1 MSPERWEQVSKVFD
15 ELLVMDANA
24 RAARLDVVCRDD
36 PQLRAE
42 VSSLLSAHEQ
52 AQSRFLE
59 SPAIDQSAALHAE
72 LSRSGQKV
80 GGYRLVREI
89 GRGGMGEVYL
99 ATRADGEYTKEVA
112 IKLVRSGPGAVLLLE
127 RFRNE
132 RQILASLDHPNIARL
147 LDGGTTDDGVPF
159 LAMELVTG
167 VPIDQFCDRQPLDTP
182 ARLAL
187 FREVCAAVQYAH
199 RHLVVH
205 RDIKPGNI
213 LVTPDGTPK
222 LLDFGIARILAPTGA
237 GSPEAVTV
245 LHAMTPEYAS
255 PEQIRGGPLSTST
268 DVYSLG
274 VVLYRLLSG
283 HSPYERQSENPHA
296 LAQAICNTDPPRPSQ
311 LRPRLHS
318 DLDAIVL
325 KAIRKEPEERYSL
338 VAQLAEDVQR
348 HLSGQPVTAAKGS
361 WRYRAGKFIGRHR
374 AGVAAALLVVVVVS
388 AAIVAVVREAQ
399 VAQHEAAA
407 ANAQRALVQ
416 KRFDDVRE
424 FSNSLIFDVHDAIQK
439 LPGATP
445 VRQLLLNRAVQY
457 LDAVAADAA
466 GSPDLQRELGWAFQ
480 RLAVVQGNPAEANL
494 GDEQASLRSDRKA
507 LALFEAVAK
516 MRRGDVVDQ
525 LNVAMM
531 HRILAYST
539 LTEPI
544 GRADLGA
551 AMAITAP
558 LIAAHGDNPKVRSER
573 SIEYQDLG
581 LMHEAQGNFA
591 AALDSFREYRRLRFS
606 IRQTNPDYPL
616 VVRSCGVSSSLV
628 ARALFHLGES
638 RESVATLRAGIV
650 DLESVSQHDPA
661 SARDLAVAR
670 QLLGD
675 MLLSQGDLASAEQ
688 EYARA
693 AGVLGPMAAAD
704 PQNALLRLDLASVE
718 FQTGRLRVLRHR
730 FKQAIG
736 PLKEVAA
743 VLEAGIPAGR
753 DRDESPNSAA
763 AAYIWLGDAYAGAGD
778 GLAAL
783 ESYRKSTAVASLIGS
798 QNLDAALLSE
808 VGAGFVR
815 MGNTLLRRGE
825 VAGAEAAYHKTLEIL
840 MPVAASQYRNVSALY
855 AIAGA
860 QTGLGD
866 SSALLATRTRDR
878 GERARLLSESRA
890 AYETSRSAWAQIPEP
905 AAISPAGFAVDDPRD
920 LPGRLARVA
929 VVLRRTQ

>member
-15 ELLVMDANA
+15 ELLGIDANA
-24 RAARLDVVCRDD
+24 RAARLDALCRDD
-36 PQLRAE
+36 LQLRAE
-42 VSSLLSAHEQ
+42 VSSLLRAHAQ

-59 SPAIDQSAALHAE
+59 SPAIEQSAAVHAE
-72 LSRSGQKV
+72 VSRSGQKV

-112 IKLVRSGPGAVLLLE
+112 IKLVRSGPGAALLLE

-167 VPIDQFCDRQPLDTP
+167 VPIDQFCDRQQLGTP
-182 ARLAL
+182 ARLEL
-187 FREVCAAVQYAH
+187 FRQVCAAVQYAH

-222 LLDFGIARILAPTGA
+222 LLDFGIARILAPTA
-237 GSPEAVTV
+237 SGSSEAVTV

-255 PEQIRGGPLSTST
+255 PEQIRGGRVSTST

-283 HSPYERQSENPHA
+283 HSPYEAHSENPHA
-296 LAQAICNTDPPRPSQ
+296 LAQAICNGEPQRPSQ
-311 LRPRLHS
+311 LQPRLHS

-361 WRYRAGKFIGRHR
+361 WRYRAGKFVGRNR
-374 AGVAAALLVVVVVS
+374 TGVAAAALVVAVVAV
-388 AAIVAVVREAQ
+388 AIVAVVREAR
-399 VAQHEAAA
+399 VAQHEAAV

-445 VRQLLLNRAVQY
+445 VRQLLLDRAVQY

-466 GSPDLQRELGWAFQ
+466 ESPDLQRELGWAFQ

-507 LALFEAVAK
+507 LALFDAVAK
-516 MRRGDVVDQ
+516 ARPDDVIDH

-539 LTEPI
+539 LSEPS
-544 GRADLGA
+544 GQADLAA

-558 LIAAHGDNPKVRSER
+558 LIATYGDNPKVRSER

-606 IRQTNPDYPL
+606 IRQTHPDYPM
-616 VVRSCGVSSSLV
+616 VARSCGMSSSLV

-638 RESVATLRAGIV
+638 REAATTLRAGIV
-650 DLESVSQHDPA
+650 DLQSVSQHDPD

-670 QLLGD
+670 QMLGD
-675 MLLSQGDLASAEQ
+675 ILMSAGDLAAAEQ
-688 EYARA
+688 QYGLA
-693 AGVLGPMAAAD
+693 AGALVPMAAAD

-718 FQTGRLRVLRHR
+718 FETGRLRVVRHQ
-730 FKQAIG
+730 FAQAIT
-736 PLKEVAA
+736 PLKKAAA
-743 VLEAGIPAGR
+743 VLDAAIAAGR
-753 DRDESPNSAA
+753 DRDESPNSSSAV
-763 AAYIWLGDAYAGAGD
+763 YIWLGDAFAGEGD
-778 GLAAL
+778 EQAAL
-783 ESYRKSTAVASLIGS
+783 ESYRKSTAVADLIGS
-798 QNLDAALLSE
+798 RPVDAALRID
-808 VGAGFVR
+808 VGAGFAR
-815 MGNTLLRRGE
+815 TGDALLKRGD
-825 VAGAEAAYHKTLEIL
+825 VAGAQVAYQKTLEVL
-840 MPVAASQYRNVSALY
+840 APVSPAPYGNVPAMYAL
-855 AIAGA
+855 AGA
-860 QTGLGD
+860 YSGLGD
-866 SSALLATRTRDR
+866 SSALLATRTQEVT
-878 GERARLLSESRA
+878 ERARLVGESRT
-890 AYETSRSAWAQIPEP
+890 AYEASLSVWNRIPEP
-905 AAISPAGFAVDDPRD
+905 SAISPAGFAAASPEEVH
-920 LPGRLARVA
+920 GRLDRVA
-929 VVLRRTQ
+929 AVLRRTQ